1 MGTTAL
7 MLDITWIR
15 ENPADL
21 DAALKRRGMAPVA
34 DKVLKIDEKRRALQT
49 EEQNLLAERNRL
61 SKQVGEL
68 KAKKLDAEEVM
79 AQVRGLGPRME
90 ALKAQE
96 DAAAAELKAVMA
108 AIPNVP
114 ADDVAFG
121 EDETANVE
129 VKRWGTP
136 RSFDFAVKA
145 HDDIVS
151 DLGLLDWDM
160 AAKISGSRFAWLQG
174 SLAKLDRAIAQFF
187 LDVLTTEK
195 GFLEVRVPYMVND
208 ASVYGVGQ
216 LPKFE
221 EDLFK
226 TTDGRW
232 LISTSEVPLTNYAQ
246 ERIFKPEE
254 LPMKLTSWSPC
265 FRSEAGSSG
274 KDTKGLIRMH
284 QFDKVEMVVLAKPEE
299 SEEMHQ
305 MMVATSSDILTRL
318 GLPHRIIMLCT
329 GDMGFASRKTYDLEV
344 WVPSQ
349 GVYREISSISNC
361 GDFQARRM
369 NGRYKPKADGPT
381 RFIHTLNGSALAV
394 GRTMVAI
401 LENYQQADGTVEI
414 PEVLQP
420 YMGGLKKLT
429 PLR

>member
-1 MGTTAL
+1 

-15 ENPADL
+15 ENPAEL

-34 DKVLKIDEKRRALQT
+34 DKILKIDEKRRSLQT

-68 KAKKLDAEEVM
+68 KAQKLDAEELM
-79 AQVRGLGPRME
+79 AKVRGLGPRME
-90 ALKAQE
+90 ELKQLE
-96 DAAAAELKAVMA
+96 DAAAQELKDVMA
-108 AIPNVP
+108 ALPNVP
-114 ADDVAFG
+114 AADVPFG
-121 EDETANVE
+121 EDETGNVE

-136 RSFDFAVKA
+136 KEFTFKVKA
-145 HDDIVS
+145 HDDLVA
-151 DLGLLDWDM
+151 DLGLLDWET
-160 AAKISGSRFAWLQG
+160 AAKIAGSRFGWLQG

-195 GFLEVRVPYMVND
+195 GFVEVRVPYLVND

-254 LPMKLTSWSPC
+254 LPLKMTSWSPC
-265 FRSEAGSSG
+265 FRSEAGSAG
-274 KDTKGLIRMH
+274 RDTKGLIRMH

-299 SEEMHQ
+299 SEAMQE
-305 MMVATSSDILTRL
+305 MMVATSSEILTRL
-318 GLPHRIIMLCT
+318 GLPHRIVLLCT
-329 GDMGFASRKTYDLEV
+329 GDMGAASRKTFDLEV

-361 GDFQARRM
+361 GDYQARRM
-369 NGRYKPKADGPT
+369 NGRYKPKADEPT

-401 LENYQQADGTVEI
+401 LENYQQEDGTVEI
-414 PEVLQP
+414 PEALLP

-429 PLR
+429 PFR